1 MEANEKKLLRRAKI
15 AKALYK
21 LRRVY
26 WTVTHPAMLILL
38 VACYQL
44 IEMIIGPT
52 WPSNA
57 NILGTIV
64 IIAIFVLTSKNR
76 KQ

>member
-1 MEANEKKLLRRAKI
+1 
-15 AKALYK
+15 
-21 LRRVY
+21 VY

-44 IEMIIGPT
+44 IEMLIGPS

-64 IIAIFVLTSKNR
+64 IIAIFALTSKNKR
-76 KQ
+76 